1 MMSGYIKVS
10 HSELCYDAEVLL
22 PLKEDVLERET
33 LKSQFPSAVG
43 LRYHV
48 GGVLKAVAADTRG
61 FSSPDGGWGT
71 RRYIVVT
78 TAECAGQA
86 RDIIGNRPSTSGLA
100 QQITSVFKSSKATSH
115 PRTHFS
121 PIQGAAS
128 RKDIRQQMKKKKKL
142 FEKSYKVVFIG
153 NIKLPGI
160 LCADIILEEG
170 LINISSEDT
179 EDTIKNKL
187 LDIFDSTDKDP
198 TKIIFLSCS
207 HKKLS
212 KPNVPST
219 FKFDGIGL
227 KALIGQGKL
236 YVLVEGPEFEN
247 DKDMMDQNKL
257 DDTDMTDEELPVFG
271 KTHSLQI
278 PQADTN
284 ASMNSDQE
292 NTGSSAKPQTDIT
305 KTVQSQDIVEGDP
318 EDTGTPTITFHP
330 SCLERRE
337 RRSRLSLRSSTGNDA
352 LACPSTYRSYVQLFE
367 TEIVTV
373 DDSDDEGDKTIP
385 MDGDISLPEL
395 LIKLQSQVDLEKI
408 TKFNIN
414 RNLVL
419 DGARRAIKRKSF
431 CAKSKISVKFTDDVG
446 IAEGAVDEG
455 GPKRE
460 FLRMLMK
467 KIQYLHIFE
476 GPENRR
482 ILAYSTSALE
492 DNLYRDVGLFFS
504 LSIVHG
510 GPSPKFLSPVMY
522 NALVGQ
528 AGERNIEDIADG
540 DLRGE
545 VQKLKDASSLQDL
558 NKQMNAMSTLLIT
571 AGCFRPIL
579 NMQQKD
585 KLIMDIVRFLVLERT
600 STPLHQLRDG
610 LQTLDVLTY
619 IQEHYKAFKDLF
631 VCQGNEKLTAE
642 MMEVVFMDIK
652 MSVPGSNRRRDE
664 ENIVG
669 YWRDF
674 LIDLQEDEDGE
685 ITLGDVLSFATGA
698 DCVPPLGFDPS
709 PSITFLHDS
718 GLFPKANTCSME
730 LKLPVSE
737 DFNTFKKNMTFGIAN
752 SPGFGLA

>member
-1 MMSGYIKVS
+1 
-10 HSELCYDAEVLL
+10 
-22 PLKEDVLERET
+22 
-33 LKSQFPSAVG
+33 
-43 LRYHV
+43 
-48 GGVLKAVAADTRG
+48 
-61 FSSPDGGWGT
+61 
-71 RRYIVVT
+71 
-78 TAECAGQA
+78 
-86 RDIIGNRPSTSGLA
+86 
-100 QQITSVFKSSKATSH
+100 
-115 PRTHFS
+115 
-121 PIQGAAS
+121 
-128 RKDIRQQMKKKKKL
+128 
-142 FEKSYKVVFIG
+142 
-153 NIKLPGI
+153 
-160 LCADIILEEG
+160 
-170 LINISSEDT
+170 
-179 EDTIKNKL
+179 
-187 LDIFDSTDKDP
+187 
-198 TKIIFLSCS
+198 
-207 HKKLS
+207 
-212 KPNVPST
+212 
-219 FKFDGIGL
+219 
-227 KALIGQGKL
+227 
-236 YVLVEGPEFEN
+236 
-247 DKDMMDQNKL
+247 
-257 DDTDMTDEELPVFG
+257 MTDEELPVFG
-271 KTHSLQI
+271 KTHSLQDKNNI
-278 PQADTN
+278 CTVA
-284 ASMNSDQE
+284 E
-292 NTGSSAKPQTDIT
+292 NCIRTRHTT
-305 KTVQSQDIVEGDP
+305 
-318 EDTGTPTITFHP
+318 
-330 SCLERRE
+330 ERRE

-431 CAKSKISVKFTDDVG
+431 CAKKKSKISVKFTDDVG
-446 IAEGAVDEG
+446 IAEGAVDE
-455 GPKRE
+455 
-460 FLRMLMK
+460 
-467 KIQYLHIFE
+467 
-476 GPENRR
+476 
-482 ILAYSTSALE
+482 ALE

-600 STPLHQLRDG
+600 STPLHHSRQQQKTGRG
-610 LQTLDVLTY
+610 
-619 IQEHYKAFKDLF
+619 EHCWIL
-631 VCQGNEKLTAE
+631 E
-642 MMEVVFMDIK
+642 
-652 MSVPGSNRRRDE
+652 R
-664 ENIVG
+664 
-669 YWRDF
+669 F

-737 DFNTFKKNMTFGIAN
+737 DFNTFKKT
-752 SPGFGLA
+752 

>member
-1 MMSGYIKVS
+1 MMSGHIKVS

-318 EDTGTPTITFHP
+318 EDTGTPT
-330 SCLERRE
+330 
-337 RRSRLSLRSSTGNDA
+337 
-352 LACPSTYRSYVQLFE
+352 
-367 TEIVTV
+367 
-373 DDSDDEGDKTIP
+373 
-385 MDGDISLPEL
+385 
-395 LIKLQSQVDLEKI
+395 
-408 TKFNIN
+408 
-414 RNLVL
+414 
-419 DGARRAIKRKSF
+419 
-431 CAKSKISVKFTDDVG
+431 
-446 IAEGAVDEG
+446 
-455 GPKRE
+455 
-460 FLRMLMK
+460 
-467 KIQYLHIFE
+467 
-476 GPENRR
+476 
-482 ILAYSTSALE
+482 
-492 DNLYRDVGLFFS
+492 
-504 LSIVHG
+504 LSIY
-510 GPSPKFLSPVMY
+510 M
-522 NALVGQ
+522 
-528 AGERNIEDIADG
+528 
-540 DLRGE
+540 
-545 VQKLKDASSLQDL
+545 
-558 NKQMNAMSTLLIT
+558 
-571 AGCFRPIL
+571 
-579 NMQQKD
+579 
-585 KLIMDIVRFLVLERT
+585 
-600 STPLHQLRDG
+600 
-610 LQTLDVLTY
+610 
-619 IQEHYKAFKDLF
+619 
-631 VCQGNEKLTAE
+631 
-642 MMEVVFMDIK
+642 
-652 MSVPGSNRRRDE
+652 
-664 ENIVG
+664 
-669 YWRDF
+669 
-674 LIDLQEDEDGE
+674 
-685 ITLGDVLSFATGA
+685 
-698 DCVPPLGFDPS
+698 
-709 PSITFLHDS
+709 
-718 GLFPKANTCSME
+718 
-730 LKLPVSE
+730 
-737 DFNTFKKNMTFGIAN
+737 
-752 SPGFGLA
+752 

>member
-1 MMSGYIKVS
+1 M
-10 HSELCYDAEVLL
+10 
-22 PLKEDVLERET
+22 
-33 LKSQFPSAVG
+33 
-43 LRYHV
+43 
-48 GGVLKAVAADTRG
+48 
-61 FSSPDGGWGT
+61 
-71 RRYIVVT
+71 
-78 TAECAGQA
+78 
-86 RDIIGNRPSTSGLA
+86 
-100 QQITSVFKSSKATSH
+100 
-115 PRTHFS
+115 
-121 PIQGAAS
+121 
-128 RKDIRQQMKKKKKL
+128 
-142 FEKSYKVVFIG
+142 
-153 NIKLPGI
+153 
-160 LCADIILEEG
+160 
-170 LINISSEDT
+170 
-179 EDTIKNKL
+179 
-187 LDIFDSTDKDP
+187 
-198 TKIIFLSCS
+198 
-207 HKKLS
+207 
-212 KPNVPST
+212 
-219 FKFDGIGL
+219 
-227 KALIGQGKL
+227 
-236 YVLVEGPEFEN
+236 
-247 DKDMMDQNKL
+247 
-257 DDTDMTDEELPVFG
+257 
-271 KTHSLQI
+271 QI
-278 PQADTN
+278 PQADRN

-318 EDTGTPTITFHP
+318 EDTGTPTVSI
-330 SCLERRE
+330 
-337 RRSRLSLRSSTGNDA
+337 
-352 LACPSTYRSYVQLFE
+352 YMSYVQLFE

-545 VQKLKDASSLQDL
+545 VQKVV
-558 NKQMNAMSTLLIT
+558 
-571 AGCFRPIL
+571 FR
-579 NMQQKD
+579 K
-585 KLIMDIVRFLVLERT
+585 
-600 STPLHQLRDG
+600 LRDG